1 MERLYEALKS
11 HGYND
16 KQIKFVSEKLSSIDE
31 SLKECLNKWIDKNI
45 ITEVNVSGISLKQ
58 LMAKYNMEY
67 PAALLTMDWLKREPD
82 KALKSI
88 KRGIR

>member
-45 ITEVNVSGISLKQ
+45 MTEVNVSGISLKQ

>member
-58 LMAKYNMEY
+58 LMAKYSMEY